1 MSTLSLT
8 AVGGTRRKT
17 SIALA
22 ANHLVTVVLAGQSLQ
37 RGFNDTTTKTENQVK
52 GRFLLNVVI
61 TQGTTVFELFT
72 GENETLLIR
81 RDTFLIL
88 DLLLDIVNGVRA
100 VFIND
105 ELPLLYSLFLCRR
118 IYLSTSKVMVL
129 PVRVFTKICMVR
141 FYK

>member
-1 MSTLSLT
+1 MES
-8 AVGGTRRKT
+8 
-17 SIALA
+17 
-22 ANHLVTVVLAGQSLQ
+22 
-37 RGFNDTTTKTENQVK
+37 
-52 GRFLLNVVI
+52 RFLLDVI
-61 TQGTTVFELFT
+61 VAQGTTVFELFT

>member
-1 MSTLSLT
+1 M
-8 AVGGTRRKT
+8 
-17 SIALA
+17 
-22 ANHLVTVVLAGQSLQ
+22 
-37 RGFNDTTTKTENQVK
+37 K